1 VGEDAEVA
9 MGPDPAAGTEVAGYR
24 IVEQAGSGGMGVVY
38 RAEETGLGDRPVALK
53 LLPAAL
59 AGDPDFRARF
69 LREMRVAAAIDHPNI
84 VPIYRAGEDRGR
96 LYLAMRYVHASD
108 LRRVLEAEGRLEPGR
123 ALAILDQVAR
133 ALDAAHARGLVHR
146 DVKPGNI
153 LLAPPVLDGDP
164 EHVYLVDFG
173 LARADSDDRSLG
185 GAGSFLGT
193 PRYAAPEQAAG
204 RPVDGRT
211 DGYALGC
218 VLFEC
223 LTGRPPFPGGSN
235 EAVLL
240 AHLESAPPRVTALR
254 PDLPPAIDQVVLR
267 AMAKDPADR
276 FPSCRALLT
285 AARQALVSGEAPA
298 APPSPTPSA
307 PTPSAQ
313 ASVAPAPPAQRPEPR
328 PPSTPTPG
336 AWGSNR
342 EGSQTPGSRD
352 PAVHSLQPGSG
363 APAAHLPPGSSAPP
377 APAPPSWPA
386 SAAAAA
392 LEAYLPLRRPARR
405 VRVALWVSILLALTS
420 AAANLGDTRAARLL
434 AGDGASAGDLYL
446 WVGLVQAGWFL
457 VTAGL
462 WLAWFRRAYLNL
474 PALGARRLRF
484 RFWWAV
490 GAWLV
495 PVFSLFRPKQVLND
509 VWRASDPD
517 LPPDQ
522 ADTWRRRPVAELLGW
537 WWLAF
542 LTSILVRSITTAAV
556 HTAADLMLLGLLPER
571 FDRFQPSAGM
581 QILADLLTVLCGLL
595 ALRVVRRTTAR
606 QHDRAASLA
615 ATGAL
620 ARR

>member
-1 VGEDAEVA
+1 
-9 MGPDPAAGTEVAGYR
+9 MSLDPAVGTEVAGYR
-24 IVEQAGSGGMGVVY
+24 IVEEAGSGGMGVVY
-38 RAEETGLGDRPVALK
+38 RAEEIGLGGRPVALK
-53 LLPAAL
+53 LLPPAL

-84 VPIYRAGEDRGR
+84 VPIYRAGEDRGL

-108 LRRVLEAEGRLEPGR
+108 LRRVLETEGRLEPAR

-173 LARADSDDRSLG
+173 LARSDNDDRSIG
-185 GAGSFLGT
+185 GGGSFLGT

-218 VLFEC
+218 VLYEC
-223 LTGRPPFPGGSN
+223 LTGRPPFADGSG

-240 AHLESAPPRVTALR
+240 AHLEAAPPRLTTLR
-254 PDLPPAIDQVVLR
+254 PDLPPAIDQVITR
-267 AMAKDPADR
+267 ALAKSPDDR
-276 FPSCRALLT
+276 FPTCRALIA
-285 AARQALVSGEAPA
+285 AAREALL
-298 APPSPTPSA
+298 
-307 PTPSAQ
+307 
-313 ASVAPAPPAQRPEPR
+313 PR
-328 PPSTPTPG
+328 RGPRQPSTPIPGPGTGTPEPPHPPVPG
-336 AWGSNR
+336 PPNR
-342 EGSQTPGSRD
+342 EGS
-352 PAVHSLQPGSG
+352 PAWQAGAPVVHSPPVPPTETPVPGT
-363 APAAHLPPGSSAPP
+363 ATPVPGTPVP
-377 APAPPSWPA
+377 GNRREGPT
-386 SAAAAA
+386 A
-392 LEAYLPLRRPARR
+392 LEGYLPLRRPARR
-405 VRVALWVSILLALTS
+405 VRRALWLSILLALAS
-420 AAANLGDTRAARLL
+420 AAVNFADTRAALVL
-434 AGDGASAGDLYL
+434 FGDQASGDLYL
-446 WVGLVQAGWFL
+446 WIGAVQAGWFL

-462 WLAWFRRAYLNL
+462 WMAWFRRAYLNL

-484 RFWWAV
+484 RPWWAV
-490 GAWLV
+490 GAWLL

-509 VWRASDPD
+509 IWRASDPE

-522 ADTWRRRPVAELLGW
+522 AATWRGRPVAELLGW

-542 LTSILVRSITTAAV
+542 VASILVRSITTSAV
-556 HTAADLMLLGLLPER
+556 HAAADFMLLGLLPEQ
-571 FDRFQPSAGM
+571 FDRFQASAGM
-581 QILADLLTVLCGLL
+581 QVVADLLTVLCGLL

-606 QHDRAASLA
+606 QGERAARLT

>member
-1 VGEDAEVA
+1 

-24 IVEQAGSGGMGVVY
+24 IVERAGSGGMGVVY

-53 LLPAAL
+53 LLPPAL

-84 VPIYRAGEDRGR
+84 VPIYRAGEDRGL
-96 LYLAMRYVHASD
+96 LYLAMRYVRASD

-173 LARADSDDRSLG
+173 LARADSDDRSIG
-185 GAGSFLGT
+185 GGGSFLGT
-193 PRYAAPEQAAG
+193 PRYAAPEQVAG

-218 VLFEC
+218 VLYEC
-223 LTGRPPFPGGSN
+223 LTGRPPFPDGPG

-240 AHLESAPPRVTALR
+240 AHLEATPPGVTTQR
-254 PDLPPAIDQVVLR
+254 PDLPPAIDQVVAR
-267 AMAKDPADR
+267 AMAKAPEDR
-276 FPSCRALLT
+276 FPTCRALIT
-285 AARQALVSGEAPA
+285 AARQALTQT
-298 APPSPTPSA
+298 SPTPNA
-307 PTPSAQ
+307 PTIEFP
-313 ASVAPAPPAQRPEPR
+313 
-328 PPSTPTPG
+328 TPTPG
-336 AWGSNR
+336 TP
-342 EGSQTPGSRD
+342 TPGTPTPGPPTPGAPHPPGPVPSPPMGERS
-352 PAVHSLQPGSG
+352 PTPEEGRGAVHAPRGRAPGG
-363 APAAHLPPGSSAPP
+363 PPPPLEGLPPP
-377 APAPPSWPA
+377 PPS
-386 SAAAAA
+386 A
-392 LEAYLPLRRPARR
+392 LEGYLPLRRPARR
-405 VRVALWVSILLALTS
+405 VRRALWVSLLLALVS
-420 AAANLGDTRAARLL
+420 GAVNLSDTQMVKMAVGDPSGT
-434 AGDGASAGDLYL
+434 GDLYL
-446 WVGLVQAGWFL
+446 WVGAVQAGWFL
-457 VTAGL
+457 VTAWL

-484 RFWWAV
+484 RPWWAV
-490 GAWLV
+490 GAWLL

-542 LTSILVRSITTAAV
+542 LASVLVRSITTEAV
-556 HTAADLMLLGLLPER
+556 HGAADFMLLGLLPER
-571 FDRFQPSAGM
+571 FDRFQASAGM
-581 QILADLLTVLCGLL
+581 QVVADLLTVVCALL

-606 QHDRAASLA
+606 QSERATRMA

>member
-1 VGEDAEVA
+1 VVLEVA
-9 MGPDPAAGTEVAGYR
+9 MSADPAVGTEVAGYR

-38 RAEETGLGDRPVALK
+38 RAEETGLGGRPVALK

-108 LRRVLEAEGRLEPGR
+108 LRRLLEAEGRLSPER

-153 LLAPPVLDGDP
+153 LLAPPVFDSDA

-173 LARADSDDRSLG
+173 LARSDSDDRSLG
-185 GAGSFLGT
+185 GGGSFLGT

-218 VLFEC
+218 VLYEC
-223 LTGRPPFPGGSN
+223 LTGQPPFPGGSG
-235 EAVLL
+235 EAILL
-240 AHLESAPPRVTALR
+240 AHLEASPPRVTALR
-254 PDLPPAIDQVVLR
+254 PDLSPAIDQVVAR
-267 AMAKDPADR
+267 AMAKDPATR
-276 FPSCRALLT
+276 FPTCRALLT
-285 AARQALVSGEAPA
+285 AACQAL
-298 APPSPTPSA
+298 
-307 PTPSAQ
+307 
-313 ASVAPAPPAQRPEPR
+313 
-328 PPSTPTPG
+328 TPTPG
-336 AWGSNR
+336 
-342 EGSQTPGSRD
+342 TPE
-352 PAVHSLQPGSG
+352 PH
-363 APAAHLPPGSSAPP
+363 PP
-377 APAPPSWPA
+377 APVPAPTPTGWPGPPA
-386 SAAAAA
+386 PVA
-392 LEAYLPLRRPARR
+392 LEGYLPLRRPARR
-405 VRVALWVSILLALTS
+405 VRLALGVSILLALAS
-420 AAANLGDTRAARLL
+420 AAANLGHTQAAREL
-434 AGDGASAGDLYL
+434 AGGGTGDLYL
-446 WVGLVQAGWFL
+446 WIGAVQAAWFL

-484 RFWWAV
+484 RPWWAV

-509 VWRASDPD
+509 IWRASDPG
-517 LPPDQ
+517 LPPEQ
-522 ADTWRRRPVAELLGW
+522 GDTWRRRPVAELLGW
-537 WWLAF
+537 WWLSF
-542 LTSILVRSITTAAV
+542 LASVLVRSITTEAV
-556 HTAADLMLLGLLPER
+556 HAAADLMLLGLLPEQ
-571 FDRFQPSAGM
+571 FERFQPSAGM
-581 QILADLLTVLCGLL
+581 QVLADLLTVLCGLL

-606 QHDRAASLA
+606 QQERATRLA
-615 ATGAL
+615 ATGAI

>member
-1 VGEDAEVA
+1 VLEVS
-9 MGPDPAAGTEVAGYR
+9 MSPDPAAGTEVAGYR
-24 IVEQAGSGGMGVVY
+24 IVEQVGSGGMGVVY
-38 RAEETGLGDRPVALK
+38 RAEETGLGGRPVALK
-53 LLPAAL
+53 LLPPAL

-108 LRRVLEAEGRLEPGR
+108 LRRLLEAEGRLTPER

-153 LLAPPVLDGDP
+153 LLAPPVFDSDA

-173 LARADSDDRSLG
+173 LARSDSDDRSLG
-185 GAGSFLGT
+185 GGGSFLGT

-218 VLFEC
+218 VLYEC
-223 LTGRPPFPGGSN
+223 LTGQPPFPGGSG

-240 AHLESAPPRVTALR
+240 AHLEASPPRVTALR
-254 PDLPPAIDQVVLR
+254 PDLPPAIDQVVAR
-267 AMAKDPADR
+267 AMAKDPATR
-276 FPSCRALLT
+276 FPTCRALLT
-285 AARQALVSGEAPA
+285 AARQAL
-298 APPSPTPSA
+298 
-307 PTPSAQ
+307 
-313 ASVAPAPPAQRPEPR
+313 
-328 PPSTPTPG
+328 TPTPG
-336 AWGSNR
+336 
-342 EGSQTPGSRD
+342 TPEPHP
-352 PAVHSLQPGSG
+352 PAPVPAPTPTGWPG
-363 APAAHLPPGSSAPP
+363 PP
-377 APAPPSWPA
+377 APA
-386 SAAAAA
+386 A
-392 LEAYLPLRRPARR
+392 LEGYLPLRRPARR
-405 VRVALWVSILLALTS
+405 VRLALGVSILLALAS
-420 AAANLGDTRAARLL
+420 AAANLGHTQAAREL
-434 AGDGASAGDLYL
+434 AGGGTGDLYL
-446 WVGLVQAGWFL
+446 WIGAVQAAWFV

-484 RFWWAV
+484 RPWWAV

-509 VWRASDPD
+509 IWRASDPG
-517 LPPDQ
+517 LPPEQ
-522 ADTWRRRPVAELLGW
+522 GDTWRRRPVAELLGW
-537 WWLAF
+537 WWLSF
-542 LTSILVRSITTAAV
+542 LASVFVRSITTEAV
-556 HTAADLMLLGLLPER
+556 HAAADLMLLGLLPEQ
-571 FDRFQPSAGM
+571 FERFQPSAGM
-581 QILADLLTVLCGLL
+581 QVLADLLTVLCGLL

-606 QHDRAASLA
+606 QQERATRLA
-615 ATGAL
+615 ATGAI

>member
-1 VGEDAEVA
+1 MLEVA
-9 MGPDPAAGTEVAGYR
+9 MSPDPAAGTEVAGYR

-59 AGDPDFRARF
+59 AGDPGFRARF

-123 ALAILDQVAR
+123 VLAILDQVAR

-146 DVKPGNI
+146 DVKPGNV

-276 FPSCRALLT
+276 FPSCRALVI
-285 AARQALVSGEAPA
+285 AARQALPSGEAPP
-298 APPSPTPSA
+298 APPA
-307 PTPSAQ
+307 PPPQ
-313 ASVAPAPPAQRPEPR
+313 APGGASDRSAPAPP
-328 PPSTPTPG
+328 T
-336 AWGSNR
+336 
-342 EGSQTPGSRD
+342 
-352 PAVHSLQPGSG
+352 
-363 APAAHLPPGSSAPP
+363 PP
-377 APAPPSWPA
+377 APAPPEPDPDPPAPVPAWPA
-386 SAAAAA
+386 AGAAAAI
-392 LEAYLPLRRPARR
+392 EGFLPLRRPARR
-405 VRVALWVSILLALTS
+405 ARVALWVSILLALAS

-484 RFWWAV
+484 RPWWAV

-495 PVFSLFRPKQVLND
+495 PVLSLFRPKQVLND

-542 LTSILVRSITTAAV
+542 LASILVRSITTDAV
-556 HTAADLMLLGLLPER
+556 HNAADLMLLGLLPER

-581 QILADLLTVLCGLL
+581 QVLADLLTVLCGLL

-606 QHDRAASLA
+606 QRDRATRLA